1 MEPDVMTLLEVI
13 KAFNDED
20 FPTLVDRVDPDVTY
34 TIPGRATVSGEFHG
48 VDETMAAFRRLRE
61 RSGGTIALEPAVVL
75 AGDGNVLFTGRVTAA
90 HRGRTLDV
98 TNAYAYRFRDG
109 RLVEGRLFP
118 GDLHPIEAFFAD

>member
-1 MEPDVMTLLEVI
+1 MDPDVMTLLEVV

-20 FPTLVDRVDPDVTY
+20 FTTLAGRVDPDVTY

-48 VDETMAAFRRLRE
+48 IEETVAAFRRLRE
-61 RSGGTIALEPAVVL
+61 RSGGTISVEPATIL
-75 AGDGNVLFTGRVTAA
+75 AADGHVMFTGRVTAA
-90 HRGRTLDV
+90 TGGRTLDV

-118 GDLHPIEAFFAD
+118 GDLHAIEAFFAD